1 MATCPS
7 CKAESP
13 AGLRWCSLCHAN
25 LLDATVGRLASPFKR
40 LAALVLDIAIPFITL
55 GVLSGVAAT
64 SAPQSGEAGGSAGA
78 VISTLLLVGYVVW
91 ALMLFSRG
99 TTPGKLVLRM
109 RVVKE
114 AGQRAG
120 FGTMLVR
127 EWIGKWISGIIL
139 GLGFL
144 WILFDRDR
152 QGWHDKLMTTY
163 VVEKAPAD
171 A

>member
-13 AGLRWCSLCHAN
+13 AGLRWCSICHAN
-25 LLDATVGRLASPFKR
+25 LLDATVGRLASPLKR
-40 LAALVLDIAIPFITL
+40 LTALVLDIAIPFITL
-55 GVLSGVAAT
+55 GVLVGAA
-64 SAPQSGEAGGSAGA
+64 APQPGEAGGSAGA
-78 VISTLLLVGYVVW
+78 VISTFLFVGYVVW

-99 TTPGKLVLRM
+99 TTPGKLVLGM

-114 AGQRAG
+114 AGQTAG

-127 EWIGKWISGIIL
+127 EWIGKLISGLIF